1 MCAEYDPSRDHGHV
15 TWRLQDEVPVVEIV
29 NNWTCANFADTYRA
43 SSISVRVAQV
53 LDAVQPHV
61 LHVHSLLNLSFDLP
75 SAARARGIPIVATLH
90 DYSLVCASGG
100 QRVHR
105 ADEHVCR
112 SIDTERCARCFRES
126 PFFAQAAFGRWSGAV
141 RAPGRIRSAA
151 VNLARRVPGAADV
164 FQAVTTAAP
173 GLAITAADIQER
185 LKAAAAVFDL
195 IDLFVA
201 PSKSIASEFQRLGLP
216 AHKIVVSDY
225 GVPPLPPH
233 SGTSNGGSHDRLRIG
248 FVGTLVWHKGA
259 HALLDAVH
267 LLPADRFEVSVF
279 GDRSVFPSYAASLT
293 TRAAGLPVTFRGAFG
308 RQEVAAAYRQMDVLV
323 VPSLWIENS
332 PLVIHEAFLAGV
344 PVVGA
349 RIGGIED
356 LVTHDV
362 TGLLYDP
369 ASTRALA
376 DALNR
381 LIDDPQLLMRLSQNV
396 RQSARVKS
404 IADEAL
410 EWERVYDGLLTRA
423 DRRAPA

>member
-1 MCAEYDPSRDHGHV
+1 VAE
-15 TWRLQDEVPVVEIV
+15 
-29 NNWTCANFADTYRA
+29 
-43 SSISVRVAQV
+43 
-53 LDAVQPHV
+53 
-61 LHVHSLLNLSFDLP
+61 
-75 SAARARGIPIVATLH
+75 
-90 DYSLVCASGG
+90 
-100 QRVHR
+100 
-105 ADEHVCR
+105 
-112 SIDTERCARCFRES
+112 
-126 PFFAQAAFGRWSGAV
+126 
-141 RAPGRIRSAA
+141 
-151 VNLARRVPGAADV
+151 
-164 FQAVTTAAP
+164 
-173 GLAITAADIQER
+173 
-185 LKAAAAVFDL
+185 
-195 IDLFVA
+195 
-201 PSKSIASEFQRLGLP
+201 
-216 AHKIVVSDY
+216 
-225 GVPPLPPH
+225 
-233 SGTSNGGSHDRLRIG
+233 
-248 FVGTLVWHKGA
+248 
-259 HALLDAVH
+259 
-267 LLPADRFEVSVF
+267 
-279 GDRSVFPSYAASLT
+279 
-293 TRAAGLPVTFRGAFG
+293 
-308 RQEVAAAYRQMDVLV
+308 AYRQMDVLV